1 VIHIERARLP
11 AKLEVLGH
19 GHAAVHLCLVERG
32 DFCERTPEGWRSC
45 SAGTLRVAPAHS
57 THELRVGPDGLHA
70 WVMELP
76 KLRKGP
82 RSDRFLEARQTPL
95 VAALASSLAVGDRW
109 LAECCSFELLAH
121 CERQGAALPPA
132 WLRRLRRELDTLPQP
147 PSLRR
152 LAAQHGRHPAH
163 VARSFERWYGRSI
176 GEHWRSRRIAEAAR
190 RLREGEESL
199 VAIAVD
205 LGFNDQ
211 AHLTHA
217 FRARFG
223 ISPGRFRR
231 LQRA

>member
-1 VIHIERARLP
+1 VIHFERVALPPRL
-11 AKLEVLGH
+11 EMFGH

-45 SAGTLRVAPAHS
+45 CVGSLRVARAHS
-57 THELRVGPDGLHA
+57 THELRVGPHGLQA
-70 WVMELP
+70 WVIELP
-76 KLRKGP
+76 KLRNGL
-82 RSDRFLEARQTPL
+82 RGDRFLEARHTPL

-109 LAECCSFELLAH
+109 LAECRSFELLAH

-152 LAAQHGRHPAH
+152 LAAQHARHPAH
-163 VARSFERWYGRSI
+163 VARSFERCYGRSI
-176 GEHWRSRRIAEAAR
+176 GEHWRSRRIVEAAR
-190 RLREGEESL
+190 RLRESDEPL

-223 ISPGRFRR
+223 VSPGRFRR
-231 LQRA
+231 LRRA